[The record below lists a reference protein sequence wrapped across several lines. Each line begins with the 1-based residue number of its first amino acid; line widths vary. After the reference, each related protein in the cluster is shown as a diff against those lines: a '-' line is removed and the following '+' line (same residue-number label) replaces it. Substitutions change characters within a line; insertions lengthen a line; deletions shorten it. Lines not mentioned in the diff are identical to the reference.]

1 MNRILIGVDGSQTR
15 RALRKELKRV
25 RRVGAPVTFVTV
37 CASSEQIDDARAAL
51 EPAMAAADSLG
62 VDALR
67 LLVVTGKV
75 A

>member
-37 CASSEQIDDARAAL
+37 CSSSERIDEARAAL
-51 EPAMAAADSLG
+51 EPAVAEAEKLG
-62 VDALR
+62 VDAFR
-67 LLVVTGKV
+67 LLVLRGE
-75 A
+75 AA